1 MTGVSR
7 IPGPSFLANFG
18 IGRRMLKDPSGL
30 LVDLRAKYGN
40 VVRWGSGPM
49 QYTALLGAEA
59 NRYLLSDNP
68 ENFTWREALKSLIVV
83 DGETALVVTD
93 GPEHKRR
100 RRMVQPAFAIRALDG
115 YLDGMIDA
123 ASREVATWKTG
134 ETIDVYARLRPVIRE
149 IAVRTLFGDT
159 LGDREKE
166 FGDNLI
172 AALEVVNNPWALVF
186 PTWMPGIGWRKA
198 KRDRAKVDEI
208 VQGEIER
215 RRALPPTENDLLDR
229 LLHAVD
235 EEGGPSL
242 TDAEIRDQVI
252 SLVAAGYETTSGSIG
267 WATHLLLHNDGAWER
282 AAKEVHAVVGDQRL
296 TPALVQQL
304 THLDNVISETLRLW
318 PAAFMSGRRTQ
329 GDFTF
334 EGHTIKRGS
343 MVLYSP
349 YVSGRDP
356 SLWENANAF
365 VPDRWI
371 DNQVDPYA
379 FVPFGGGYRR
389 CIGFAFATQ
398 ELKVLLVE
406 MLRRVT
412 LEGLQPVATPTGVAS
427 LWPKDG
433 VPARV
438 IALA

>member
-1 MTGVSR
+1 MSR
-7 IPGPSFLANFG
+7 IPGPPLVVSGLTG
-18 IGRRMLKDPSGL
+18 LRMWKDPSGL
-30 LVDLRAKYGN
+30 LVKLRQDYGN
-40 VVRWGSGPM
+40 VVRFRAGPKTF
-49 QYTALLGAEA
+49 TAMFGVEA
-59 NRYLLSDNP
+59 NRYLLSENA
-68 ENFTWREALKSLIVV
+68 ENFTWREALASLIVV

-123 ASREVATWKTG
+123 AEREVATWKAG
-134 ETIDVYARLRPVIRE
+134 EEIDVYARLRRVIRE

-159 LGDREKE
+159 LGAREKE
-166 FGDNLI
+166 LGDNLI
-172 AALEVVNNPWALVF
+172 AGIEVVNNPFALIV
-186 PTWMPGIGWRKA
+186 PTWMPGVGWGKA
-198 KRDRAKVDEI
+198 KRGRAKVDEI
-208 VQGEIER
+208 VQAEIDR

-229 LLHAVD
+229 LLYATD
-235 EEGGPSL
+235 DEGGPSL

-282 AAKEVHAVVGDQRL
+282 AAKEVASVVGDQRL
-296 TPALVQQL
+296 TPALLQQL

-318 PAAFMSGRRTQ
+318 PAAFMSGRMTQ

-334 EGHTIKRGS
+334 EGHTIKKGS
-343 MVLYSP
+343 FILYSP

-356 SLWENANAF
+356 SLWENPDAF

-371 DNQVDPYA
+371 DNNVDPYA

-398 ELKVLLVE
+398 ELKVLLVA
-406 MLRRVT
+406 MLRSVQ
-412 LEGLQPVATPTGVAS
+412 LEGLRPVATATGVAS

-433 VPARV
+433 VPVRV
-438 IALA
+438 TATT